1 MPEESTT
8 PDLVERVRLL
18 AEAVSRR
25 DFDAIEGFFAP
36 DAVLRGPQ
44 IGTFVGAAA
53 IRGLV
58 EDMLSPYEEFHG
70 EVEEIIYLG
79 NGVVFAVDIYR
90 GRPVGSSA
98 EVRFRFATVAI
109 WAEGLI
115 ERTTHYNDSNE
126 ARAAAK
132 RLAEERG

>member
-44 IGTFVGAAA
+44 IDTFVGAAA

-70 EVEEIIYLG
+70 EVEEIVDLG

-109 WAEGLI
+109 WAE
-115 ERTTHYNDSNE
+115 
-126 ARAAAK
+126 
-132 RLAEERG
+132 